1 MLQRSTMYRFPWTQ
15 VDTPGTWIEVTD
27 SCDLSCP
34 GCFRHQLEGHRPLE
48 VIKEEILLCQ
58 ELTNCERVA
67 IAGGEPL
74 IYPDLTEVVAFI
86 AEQGMKPVL
95 MTNGESLTPEY
106 ARDLKK
112 AGLVQ
117 FYFHVDSG
125 QQRPGWEDADEKK
138 MNELRDYY
146 ADMVANIGDVTC
158 GYNITI
164 SRDNLS
170 SVPDIIRWSIS
181 RIDSVQ
187 SVSLIAI
194 RGLPVSEGKEYRVG
208 DEKIDLSR
216 IRYPVDSAG
225 DMDITSDEM
234 YELIS
239 RTNPALI
246 PCAYLNGTT
255 DPSTNKFLV
264 IAPIGCRDE
273 LYGVCGARTIELS
286 QVFNHFFRGRYTSL
300 VRAPRP
306 SISIFLASIPDGEV
320 RKAFASYLK
329 ALIRNPSKLFARV
342 SLQCINLVQ
351 PTELID
357 NEKNF
362 CDGCIN
368 LIPWKGKMVHSCA
381 LDEYRIFGG
390 PLIPL

>member
-1 MLQRSTMYRFPWTQ
+1 MAFQRSRMYRFPWTH

-58 ELTNCERVA
+58 ELTNCERIA

-95 MTNGESLTPEY
+95 MTNGESLSPEY
-106 ARDLKK
+106 AHDLKN

-125 QQRPGWEDADEKK
+125 QQRPGWEGVDEKG
-138 MNELRDYY
+138 MNELREYY
-146 ADMVANIGDVTC
+146 ADMVVNLGDVTC

-170 SVPDIIRWSIS
+170 FVPDIIRWSVS

-194 RGLPVSEGKEYRVG
+194 RGLPVTEGAEYRVG

-225 DMDITSDEM
+225 EMDITSDEM

-239 RTNPALI
+239 TMNLDLT
-246 PCAYLNGTT
+246 PCAYLNGTA
-255 DPSTNKFLV
+255 DPATNKFLV
-264 IAPIGCRDE
+264 IAPIGCRGE
-273 LYGVCGARTIELS
+273 LYGANSSGNSSV
-286 QVFNHFFRGRYTSL
+286 
-300 VRAPRP
+300 
-306 SISIFLASIPDGEV
+306 
-320 RKAFASYLK
+320 
-329 ALIRNPSKLFARV
+329 
-342 SLQCINLVQ
+342 
-351 PTELID
+351 
-357 NEKNF
+357 
-362 CDGCIN
+362 
-368 LIPWKGKMVHSCA
+368 
-381 LDEYRIFGG
+381 
-390 PLIPL
+390 